1 MHRSKLAAAAGIA
14 AVVAGCGS
22 SGPQSVTPAAYVKS
36 ICSAV
41 APFESDV
48 QARSNALSSTKL
60 TDPIQGKQMLQDFLG
75 AISRDSDLVL
85 TRLKHAG
92 APSVRNGKAIAAAV
106 VSAFAQL
113 KRALQQAFAQ
123 AGVLPTSSAAAFR
136 TGAQAL
142 GSAVSGSMQ
151 NIGAGLSGLKDPA
164 LVKAAAK
171 EPACQSLQT

>member
-1 MHRSKLAAAAGIA
+1 MHRSKLIAAAGIA

-22 SGPQSVTPAAYVKS
+22 NGQSEVTPAAYVKS
-36 ICSAV
+36 ICAAV

-48 QARSNALSSTKL
+48 QMRSNALSATKL
-60 TDPIQGKQMLQDFLG
+60 TDPIQGKQVLKDFLG
-75 AISRDSDLVL
+75 AVSRDSDTVL
-85 TRLKHAG
+85 SRLKQAG
-92 APSVRNGKAIAAAV
+92 APRVRNGKAIAAAV
-106 VSAFAQL
+106 VKAFAQL
-113 KRALQQAFAQ
+113 KRALQQAFSQ

-142 GSAVSGSMQ
+142 GSAVSASMQ
-151 NIGAGLSGLKDPA
+151 NIGVGLSGLRDPA